1 MFSVLP
7 LPPCGHREVE
17 SVETPSDLKVVSAGA
32 GQAVELGV
40 VSAPKGGQGEG
51 GGEGGGGQAG
61 VLGVSPLVGLSD

>member
-1 MFSVLP
+1 MVFSVLP

-17 SVETPSDLKVVSAGA
+17 SVETPSDLKVVSASA

-40 VSAPKGGQGEG
+40 VSTPEGGQGEG
-51 GGEGGGGQAG
+51 GGCQAG